1 MFDCTKGKNHL
12 MGYWL
17 RKAIYRSLP
26 TMDIKIKKVSAKIL
40 LFLIVLF
47 VSSLSFAQGGSL
59 DSMKKS
65 LKNQPADTNM
75 VNTLIQISANL
86 YNQGNSKEALAYLKQ
101 LVRLSE
107 KIKFN
112 QGQAIGYFLMILVYN
127 SQNNYIELL
136 NNSYKAMEIYKK
148 IKDSLLLAETLQYV
162 GATNFIIGDTIE
174 ALINYKASLEIRK
187 KLNNKSG
194 ITQSYNSIG
203 EIYCKQG
210 KFDEAMKLHT
220 GALEIIKDTAFKG
233 IGWEKAYSYQCIGNI
248 YDKKGD
254 KARTNGDSR
263 QSNQLFQKALKQY
276 EFSYEIWQKLPW
288 QTTNAL
294 AELDYVIGNVNLK
307 LDNFKLAEEKIQK
320 SLKIFLQMDNKEL
333 LNEVYLSL
341 SLLDSAKGNY
351 KSAYEHYKSYVFYK
365 KINDDQDIIRKAEG
379 FKMKSQFE
387 KKETELKLAS
397 TESKLQAV
405 IAKDQNQKK
414 NMAYTGI
421 CLILLGG
428 GYGFYRFRK
437 RKRKQSKEALTNE
450 RLRISQEL
458 HDEVG
463 ATLSGISM
471 YSHLTKEQIKHAQ
484 TAEVEKSLNIIQQSA
499 GDMVNKLNDI
509 VWFINPDQDT
519 LQRLMQRLE
528 EYAGDMAAIKNMQV
542 KISVPQQFST
552 QSLPVESRRNIY
564 LFCKEA
570 INNAVK
576 YSEANLLQVTVKENN
591 HLLEITISDNGKG
604 CDIDT
609 IKRGNG
615 LNNMQKRAD
624 ELSAGF
630 TIQSNLPKG
639 CLILLKVKIT

>member
-1 MFDCTKGKNHL
+1 
-12 MGYWL
+12 
-17 RKAIYRSLP
+17 
-26 TMDIKIKKVSAKIL
+26 
-40 LFLIVLF
+40 
-47 VSSLSFAQGGSL
+47 
-59 DSMKKS
+59 
-65 LKNQPADTNM
+65 
-75 VNTLIQISANL
+75 
-86 YNQGNSKEALAYLKQ
+86 
-101 LVRLSE
+101 
-107 KIKFN
+107 
-112 QGQAIGYFLMILVYN
+112 
-127 SQNNYIELL
+127 
-136 NNSYKAMEIYKK
+136 
-148 IKDSLLLAETLQYV
+148 
-162 GATNFIIGDTIE
+162 
-174 ALINYKASLEIRK
+174 
-187 KLNNKSG
+187 
-194 ITQSYNSIG
+194 
-203 EIYCKQG
+203 
-210 KFDEAMKLHT
+210 
-220 GALEIIKDTAFKG
+220 
-233 IGWEKAYSYQCIGNI
+233 
-248 YDKKGD
+248 
-254 KARTNGDSR
+254 
-263 QSNQLFQKALKQY
+263 
-276 EFSYEIWQKLPW
+276 
-288 QTTNAL
+288 
-294 AELDYVIGNVNLK
+294 
-307 LDNFKLAEEKIQK
+307 
-320 SLKIFLQMDNKEL
+320 
-333 LNEVYLSL
+333 
-341 SLLDSAKGNY
+341 
-351 KSAYEHYKSYVFYK
+351 VFYK